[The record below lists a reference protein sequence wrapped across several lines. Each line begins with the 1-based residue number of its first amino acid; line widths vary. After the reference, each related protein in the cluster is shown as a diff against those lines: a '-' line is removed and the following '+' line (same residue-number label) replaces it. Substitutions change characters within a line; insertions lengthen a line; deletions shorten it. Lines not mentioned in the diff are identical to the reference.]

1 MCFIVVFAQIAVAI
15 GVLTSSLGVRDREIS
30 RIVAGGV
37 SSRVSLKV
45 SYGVLVA
52 VLDRGTGWEV
62 WSRVSAWVSLVVFDR
77 ECGRKG
83 VAEGVTWGV
92 PDVGCPGVVGSP
104 CGWEVSRRVLCGV
117 SLVVFDRGFG
127 FLVGC
132 EIGCC

>member
-1 MCFIVVFAQIAVAI
+1 M
-15 GVLTSSLGVRDREIS
+15 
-30 RIVAGGV
+30 
-37 SSRVSLKV
+37 SLKV

-92 PDVGCPGVVGSP
+92 PGVGCP
-104 CGWEVSRRVLCGV
+104 GWEVSRRVLCGV

-127 FLVGC
+127 WEVLCWEVAWRVSG
-132 EIGCC
+132 GV